1 MVLENLI
8 YVCDFFKDT
17 SKDNRTEIY
26 QLANGQI
33 AGGALAS
40 DVEEFEMMKNYM
52 FITTRKVSS

>member
-1 MVLENLI
+1 MFVI
-8 YVCDFFKDT
+8 FFKDT

-33 AGGALAS
+33 AGGTLAS